1 MQQKI
6 QETFFD
12 FEILAFDLVALV
24 IAFTDREYLSSD
36 VNMLKNKLKI
46 SDITKTEFFKLIFLV
61 NDQKI

>member
-24 IAFTDREYLSSD
+24 IAFTEREYLSSGL
-36 VNMLKNKLKI
+36 NMLKNKLKI

>member
-12 FEILAFDLVALV
+12 FEILAFVLVALV
-24 IAFTDREYLSSD
+24 IAFTEGEYLSSG